1 MVNGALS
8 LGNKTPSPR
17 GHYRPPAEGGWA
29 PVEEIGWILDQGVC
43 GSRGLKP
50 HKPTLAVQQWQLYG
64 PRSRDI
70 VVTFDARW
78 TYMMTDGSAQGAQT
92 PKLRPCP

>member
-50 HKPTLAVQQWQLYG
+50 HKPTLAVQQDRVAQIDWE
-64 PRSRDI
+64 PH
-70 VVTFDARW
+70 
-78 TYMMTDGSAQGAQT
+78 SAHSKAFV
-92 PKLRPCP
+92 